1 MKCRWTAFV
10 LVLCMVAAV
19 MVPAAAE
26 DLSAAPAQ
34 SQIERIVV
42 SYADSGTRDDRA
54 LEALSVPRSAPWGK
68 MEPDHGS
75 LGGARNGHTRSSR
88 QPA

>member
-42 SYADSGTRDDRA
+42 S
-54 LEALSVPRSAPWGK
+54 
-68 MEPDHGS
+68 
-75 LGGARNGHTRSSR
+75 
-88 QPA
+88 

>member
-54 LEALSVPRSAPWGK
+54 LEALSVLDP
-68 MEPDHGS
+68 S
-75 LGGARNGHTRSSR
+75 LSCERVGTAGLGRN
-88 QPA
+88 